1 MGRRSD
7 DPEALQQRGWDDV
20 NPVGKMLFATEISGQ
35 LFDGRQ
41 DKGTVAF
48 LEAAQ
53 QARDH
58 LALVVGAIA

>member
-1 MGRRSD
+1 MILRHYSRAGVTTSSQCAKR
-7 DPEALQQRGWDDV
+7 
-20 NPVGKMLFATEISGQ
+20 LFATEMSGQ

-48 LEAAQ
+48 LKAAQ

-58 LALVVGAIA
+58 LALVVGVIV